1 MDSFTHALLPF
12 LLAASMKKSRA
23 FSAAVFLGALSPD
36 FDVIISWIGYI
47 LNIEILSHRG
57 ITHTLLFGFFTAAI
71 VLYIFSRKKIHGFFE
86 KLIRRHFELEF
97 SPLMLA
103 AAYVGVLSHL
113 FLDALTTRGIPLLY
127 PLSAKRYS
135 FELFFYIDVFLMV
148 FGVLIAGYVFLKRN
162 NIVMDTAFARKMF
175 VMYFVFFAA
184 LTGLRIYEKGIAY
197 DAIDA
202 PDKKAYASPNPFVWS
217 VVGIDDAT
225 ISLYSYDA
233 LKKNI
238 TSFHSIPRSVI
249 FSNGATFSIE
259 DALLKA
265 RGLKRVRDF
274 ELNARA
280 VAIEAYFDGTTD
292 EWIIEFFDAA
302 GGVEFSGMDGAPRHF
317 FSVTARISE

>member
-12 LLAASMKKSRA
+12 FLAASMTKSRA

-47 LNIEILSHRG
+47 LNIEVLSHRG
-57 ITHTLLFGFFTAAI
+57 ITHTIFFGFFTAAI
-71 VLYIFSRKKIHGFFE
+71 VLYIFSRKKIHTFFE
-86 KLIRRHFELEF
+86 RLIGRHFELKF

-103 AAYVGVLSHL
+103 AAYAGTLSHL

-127 PLSAKRYS
+127 PLTVKRYS
-135 FELFFYIDVFLMV
+135 FELFFYIDFFLMV
-148 FGVLIAGYVFLKRN
+148 FGVLIAGYVFIKRN
-162 NIVMDTAFARKMF
+162 KIVMDTAFARKMF

-184 LTGLRIYEKGIAY
+184 LAGLRLYEKGIAY
-197 DAIDA
+197 DAIDT

-217 VVGIDDAT
+217 VVGVADAT
-225 ISLYSYDA
+225 INLYSYDT

-238 TSFHSIPRSVI
+238 TSFHSIPRSMI
-249 FSNGATFSIE
+249 FSDGATFSIE
-259 DALLKA
+259 DALIKA
-265 RGLKRVRDF
+265 RELTRVRDF

-280 VAIEAYFDGTTD
+280 VAIEAYFDSTTN
-292 EWIIEFFDAA
+292 EWVIEFFDAA

-317 FSVTARISE
+317 FSVTARVSE